1 MYQTKLLKFGVQTVL
16 SSNRIKFEQYGGLL
30 DEAYSS
36 CNAYMLD
43 NQDPFDQIENDKTVE
58 VVYSSEQDDK
68 NTGSKR
74 NSATINSMPRI
85 KAADKILESI
95 YSLYL

>member
-16 SSNRIKFEQYGGLL
+16 SSNRIKFEQYDGLL
-30 DEAYSS
+30 DEAYSC

-43 NQDPFDQIENDKTVE
+43 NQDPFDQIENYKTVE

-74 NSATINSMPRI
+74 NSGTINSIPRI
-85 KAADKILESI
+85 MAADKVLESI